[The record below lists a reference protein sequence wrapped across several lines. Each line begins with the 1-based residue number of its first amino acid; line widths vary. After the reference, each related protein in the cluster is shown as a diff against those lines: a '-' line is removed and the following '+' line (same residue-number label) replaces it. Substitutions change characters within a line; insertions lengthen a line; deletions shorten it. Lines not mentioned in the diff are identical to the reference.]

1 MNSNKEPTTKL
12 NFTREKIFAL
22 LNLLSNDDCPYPI
35 WNDIANKIRMS
46 KNEEVE
52 KIKRNDFI
60 WR

>member
-1 MNSNKEPTTKL
+1 MNSSKEPLTTV

-46 KNEEVE
+46 KDEEVDE
-52 KIKRNDFI
+52 RNKK
-60 WR
+60 